1 MSMEFS
7 GSAGVS
13 ARSLFSLS
21 LNGKICAAATA
32 LVVLS
37 LAVTATVI
45 GVRSSSSAEAAAMN
59 LARTSAREVAGALQS
74 RIIGNL
80 SAVINL
86 SGAMRQTRA
95 NNQTLGRDQINE
107 MVKATLLGSED
118 LIGAAVTW
126 EPNALDGKDA
136 EFAGKLPYYDATGRY
151 LPYWTRASGGGTHV
165 EPIVFDSAPGANDWY
180 DIPKKSGKV
189 FFTEPYNYPVDGKPT
204 LMASLVSPIMI
215 EGQFR
220 GVASADFMLTRL
232 TAILKEL
239 KVIEGAQLSLISNG
253 GLYASHTDVAR
264 LGKKAEDLPA
274 AALEQVRKGQ
284 AYEYE
289 DSVGMVH
296 LLQPLTIH
304 ADAPPWSVQLIFP
317 KSVAL
322 APAREL
328 LWYTLGVSLLCA
340 IATALVLITVV
351 FRLTAP
357 LRALG
362 ERMSGLSSGD
372 ADLSVKLEV
381 QGNDELAVIGNGFNQ
396 FVGKIHD
403 VLVQVSASAENVARG
418 SAEISQGNTDLSA
431 RTEHQASALEQTA
444 ASIDELTGTVKEN
457 AENARQANQLAEAAS
472 EVAQRS
478 GSVVTQVVATMASIN
493 ESSNKIVDIISVIDG
508 IAFQTNILALNA
520 AVEAA
525 RAGEQG
531 RGFAVVATEVR
542 NLAQRSAAAAKEIKE
557 LIDDSVDKVAAGS
570 RLVDEAGSTMDEVV
584 ASVRRVTEIMSEITV
599 ATVEQSDGIAQVNQ
613 AIVEMDGVT
622 QQNAALVEQAAAA
635 AESLQEQA
643 HHLEQAVS
651 VFRLQ
656 RATGSTGSSYVRRP
670 ELPPA
675 AQRATVAR
683 RLAARPAATASAA
696 AKPVENSGPAP
707 APATARSASAAAA
720 GNAARQPAAKP
731 AAAADSEWE
740 EF

>member
-1 MSMEFS
+1 MAMEFS
-7 GSAGVS
+7 TSSGAS
-13 ARSLFSLS
+13 ARSPWSLS

-37 LAVTATVI
+37 LAVTATVTGI
-45 GVRSSSSAEAAAMN
+45 RSSSSAEAAAMN
-59 LARTSAREVAGALQS
+59 LARTSAREVAGALQT
-74 RIIGNL
+74 RIVSNL
-80 SAVINL
+80 ASVINL
-86 SGAMRQTRA
+86 SAAMRQTRA
-95 NNQTLGRDQINE
+95 TNHALSRDQINE
-107 MVKATLLGSED
+107 MVQATLLGSDD
-118 LIGAAVTW
+118 LIGTAVTW
-126 EPNALDGKDA
+126 EANALDGKDA
-136 EFAGKLPYYDATGRY
+136 EFAGKLPLYDATGRFM
-151 LPYWTRASGGGTHV
+151 PYWTRTSGGGTHV

-204 LMASLVSPIMI
+204 LMASLVAPIMI
-215 EGQFR
+215 GGQFQ

-232 TAILKEL
+232 TTILKEL
-239 KVIEGAQLSLISNG
+239 KVIDGAQLSLISNG
-253 GLYASHTDVAR
+253 GLYASHPQAAR
-264 LGKKAEDLPA
+264 LGKQADDVPAEGLA
-274 AALEQVRKGQ
+274 RVRKGQ

-289 DSVGMVH
+289 DAAGMVH
-296 LLQPLTIH
+296 LLQPLQIH
-304 ADAPPWSVQLIFP
+304 ADSAPWAVQLIFP

-322 APAREL
+322 APARQL
-328 LWYTLGVSLLCA
+328 VLYTLVVSLLCA
-340 IATALVLITVV
+340 VATALVLITVV

-362 ERMSGLSSGD
+362 ARMTALSSGD

-396 FVGKIHD
+396 FVGNIHD

-444 ASIDELTGTVKEN
+444 ASIDELTGTVKDN
-457 AENARQANQLAEAAS
+457 ADNARQANQLAAAAS
-472 EVAQRS
+472 DVAQRS
-478 GSVVTQVVATMASIN
+478 GAVVAQVVSTMASIN
-493 ESSNKIVDIISVIDG
+493 DSSSKIVDIISVIDG

-542 NLAQRSAAAAKEIKE
+542 NLAQRSAAAAKEIKA
-557 LIDDSVDKVAAGS
+557 LIDDSVGKVAVGS

-584 ASVRRVTEIMSEITV
+584 ASVQRVTEIMSEITV
-599 ATVEQSDGIAQVNQ
+599 ATAEQSEGIAQVNQ

-643 HHLEQAVS
+643 AYLEQAVS
-651 VFRLQ
+651 VFKLQ
-656 RATGSTGSSYVRRP
+656 RAG
-670 ELPPA
+670 
-675 AQRATVAR
+675 
-683 RLAARPAATASAA
+683 ASAA
-696 AKPVENSGPAP
+696 PQRAASPKASRLP
-707 APATARSASAAAA
+707 RSAAAA
-720 GNAARQPAAKP
+720 PARKALASSRAAAPAEPEASAASKVTAATSKAAKP
-731 AAAADSEWE
+731 GKTADSEWE